1 MYLCVVCLLSVFF
14 PIFDETG
21 NDVFIIMLQK
31 VVSVWFVYKKTL
43 CVLFI
48 LFINR
53 SLNFLKCFIAGS
65 FYQNL

>member
-1 MYLCVVCLLSVFF
+1 MYLCVVCLLSFF